1 MADGPEKKGVKK
13 AGAKKATSG
22 KKAVPAKKAAGA
34 KKAGAKKAAK
44 KATSSPRAAG
54 RQPTHDEIARRAYE
68 IHERE
73 GGNHEENWHRAERE
87 LKDR

>member
-34 KKAGAKKAAK
+34 KKGGATKAAK
-44 KATSSPRAAG
+44 KATSSPRAASSE
-54 RQPTHDEIARRAYE
+54 PTHEEIARRAYE

-73 GGNHEENWHRAERE
+73 GGNHEDNWLRAERE
-87 LKDR
+87 LKN